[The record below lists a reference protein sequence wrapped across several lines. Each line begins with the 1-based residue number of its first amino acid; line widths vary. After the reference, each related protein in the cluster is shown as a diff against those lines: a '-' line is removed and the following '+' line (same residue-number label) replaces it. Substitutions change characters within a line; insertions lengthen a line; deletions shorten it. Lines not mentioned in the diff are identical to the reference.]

1 MSEHDEWFPPVESQT
16 DFATN
21 TENGI
26 EWSGQE
32 QERRQ
37 YDVPSQLS
45 VEWGSSEYI
54 DMRAIPVEDYD
65 GPYSAVP
72 SWNDQTFAT
81 ADRYMS
87 DNFEVSSILELEVT
101 NDAGGLTLTI

>member
-1 MSEHDEWFPPVESQT
+1 MSDRSWEPY
-16 DFATN
+16 
-21 TENGI
+21 TE
-26 EWSGQE
+26 E
-32 QERRQ
+32 QIDYQ
-37 YDVPSQLS
+37 LQPSLQ
-45 VEWGSSEYI
+45 VVWGSNEYI

-72 SWNDQTFAT
+72 SWSDQTFST
-81 ADRYMS
+81 ADRYMT